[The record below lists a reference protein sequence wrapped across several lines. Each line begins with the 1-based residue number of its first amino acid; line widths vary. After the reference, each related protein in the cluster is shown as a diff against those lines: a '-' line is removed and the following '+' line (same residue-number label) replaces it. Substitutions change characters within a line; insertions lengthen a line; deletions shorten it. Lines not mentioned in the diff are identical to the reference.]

1 MIIVW
6 CESYQVDKKK
16 IITELIEIRSS
27 SICMCVLYGWG
38 EKEKGK
44 KIGRCLFIEMIV
56 KYFLSWK

>member
-27 SICMCVLYGWG
+27 SMCMYVLYGSS

-44 KIGRCLFIEMIV
+44 KIGRCLYIGMTV